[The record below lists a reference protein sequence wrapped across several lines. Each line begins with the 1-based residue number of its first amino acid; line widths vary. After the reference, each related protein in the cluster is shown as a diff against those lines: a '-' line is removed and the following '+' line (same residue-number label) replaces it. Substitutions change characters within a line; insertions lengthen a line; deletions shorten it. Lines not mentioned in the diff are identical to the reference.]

1 MISKT
6 TKPDEYGW
14 YYTFIKR
21 NDGTLRIQQKNK
33 IHNRKRDIMI
43 WGNDTLKTFYVVFSG
58 VKEK

>member
-33 IHNRKRDIMI
+33 INNRKRDIMI